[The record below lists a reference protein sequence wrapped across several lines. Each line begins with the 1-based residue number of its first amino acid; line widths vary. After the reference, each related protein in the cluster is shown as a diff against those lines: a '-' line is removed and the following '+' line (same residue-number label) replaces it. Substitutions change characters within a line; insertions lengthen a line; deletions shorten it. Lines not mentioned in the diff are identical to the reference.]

1 MPGMLQHMELVAEG
15 VWLVRGGM
23 PKVMNVYLI
32 EDEGGMTMFDAGISG
47 MEKNLAKAAAPY
59 GGIKRIVLGH
69 GHADHR
75 GSAAAFAADG
85 IEVFCHEEEVA
96 DAQGDGGLHYFT
108 MDTLSFPPARFLM
121 PKMLHSWDGGPVK
134 ITGSLREGDGIAGFD
149 VVHLPGHAPG
159 LIGLWRESDGVALV
173 SDTFYTLDPQTG
185 RKGQPRVPLGAFNQ
199 DTEAAKAS
207 IRKLSALDPKIA
219 WPGHAGPMTDDAADK
234 LEWLADNGGTL
245 PK

>member
-1 MPGMLQHMELVAEG
+1 M
-15 VWLVRGGM
+15 RGGM

-47 MEKNLAKAAAPY
+47 MEKHLAKAAAPY

-69 GHADHR
+69 SHTDHR
-75 GSAAAFAADG
+75 GAAAALEADG
-85 IEVFCHEEEVA
+85 VPVFCHEEEVA
-96 DAQGDGGLHYFT
+96 DAQGDGGLHYFHT
-108 MDTLSFPPARFLM
+108 DTLTFPPARFLM
-121 PKMLHSWDGGPVK
+121 PKMLHQWDGGPLK
-134 ITGSLREGDGIAGFD
+134 LTGSLREGDSIAGFD

-185 RKGQPRVPLGAFNQ
+185 RKGRPRVPLGAFNH
-199 DTEAAKAS
+199 DTEVAKAS

-219 WPGHAGPMTDDAADK
+219 FPGHAKPMKDNISDN
-234 LEWLADNGGTL
+234 LEWLADNGGVL
-245 PK
+245 PKS